1 VRFLQD
7 RRTVFALLDRRLW
20 PKSRVP
26 RKEKFPHLVCLRHA
40 FLGEYSLFGPLFF
53 ALLDCRFV
61 GFFCENAEKN
71 RTFLRF

>member
-26 RKEKFPHLVCLRHA
+26 RKEKFPPLVTAKTCLKRII
-40 FLGEYSLFGPLFF
+40 FLLWNQISLG
-53 ALLDCRFV
+53 RFR
-61 GFFCENAEKN
+61 KN
-71 RTFLRF
+71 D